1 MTSFCCSE
9 EMAEL
14 TKISIERCCNQTQF
28 HDGFQGCVLLDFSI
42 QTFAS
47 FFFKNLGLLLLL
59 LLLLLH
65 EKQHL
70 GNVTITQPRMK
81 NSNPM

>member
-1 MTSFCCSE
+1 
-9 EMAEL
+9 MAEL
-14 TKISIERCCNQTQF
+14 KKISIERCCKQTQF
-28 HDGFQGCVLLDFSI
+28 HDGFQGCVWLDFSI

-47 FFFKNLGLLLLL
+47 VFFSKNLGLSLLL

-70 GNVTITQPRMK
+70 GNVTITQSHVK
-81 NSNPM
+81 NSKPM

>member
-1 MTSFCCSE
+1 MTSFCYSE

-14 TKISIERCCNQTQF
+14 KEISIERCCNQTQF

-47 FFFKNLGLLLLL
+47 VFFQKSWS
-59 LLLLLH
+59 
-65 EKQHL
+65 
-70 GNVTITQPRMK
+70 P
-81 NSNPM
+81 SPSPSSSP